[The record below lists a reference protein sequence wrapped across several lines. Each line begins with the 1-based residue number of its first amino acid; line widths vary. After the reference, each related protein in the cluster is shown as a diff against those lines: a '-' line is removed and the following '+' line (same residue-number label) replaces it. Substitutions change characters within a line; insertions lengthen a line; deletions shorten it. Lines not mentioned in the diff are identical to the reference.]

1 MVVMSP
7 RARSS
12 QLFQIYSLPDLS
24 FYQQNILLAM
34 GIQLKPKMKRNTRRR
49 VRKRHGVWKEN
60 TQTSALALTFY
71 CLLTLNIC
79 PTFEKINVAF
89 DDSQCYL
96 RIKIALL
103 QCSTL
108 KSSAFAKL
116 QTDATQVPANNL
128 PRPISKGRFQ
138 NMWKSL
144 GHVLFLQW
152 IGARSVSRSRWVLL
166 CL

>member
-1 MVVMSP
+1 MAVMSP

-12 QLFQIYSLPDLS
+12 QWFQIYSLPDLS

-34 GIQLKPKMKRNTRRR
+34 GIELPLPRGGMQGR
-49 VRKRHGVWKEN
+49 VRKRPGVGKEN
-60 TQTSALALTFY
+60 TQTSALALTFC

-152 IGARSVSRSRWVLL
+152 KGTRSVSRSRWVLL